1 MGDALPD
8 KSYLVADITFLQM
21 FFFAIFPRQWSRMI
35 AIKICL
41 ATRCIVAIAF
51 CTAASKMAKNGHC
64 GPVLNWLFI
73 SSSLL
78 KERLNTA
85 QVKK

>member
-1 MGDALPD
+1 
-8 KSYLVADITFLQM
+8 
-21 FFFAIFPRQWSRMI
+21 MI

-64 GPVLNWLFI
+64 GPILNSLFI
-73 SSSLL
+73 SSSLQK
-78 KERLNTA
+78 KEA
-85 QVKK
+85 QQGASEKVESVPIL

>member
-64 GPVLNWLFI
+64 GPVF
-73 SSSLL
+73 
-78 KERLNTA
+78 KQA
-85 QVKK
+85 VYK

>member
-21 FFFAIFPRQWSRMI
+21 FFCHFSRQWSRMI

-64 GPVLNWLFI
+64 GPVL
-73 SSSLL
+73 
-78 KERLNTA
+78 KQA
-85 QVKK
+85 VYK